1 MFHDFI
7 FFPNHLYRALLRK
20 QLIPFKPQDKG
31 SVKGQNG
38 GPDQN
43 SSQPKILRFTSLP
56 SSNELKIGQPTLIV
70 QQAVSVPGTQTP
82 AELITN
88 PSSRKRSHLDN
99 VTGRAYKH
107 FYRYDLLQVGI

>member
-1 MFHDFI
+1 MLSYHCTTSLKKLFHDFI

-70 QQAVSVPGTQTP
+70 QQAVSAP
-82 AELITN
+82 ADLITN

-99 VTGRAYKH
+99 VTGRA
-107 FYRYDLLQVGI
+107 

>member
-1 MFHDFI
+1 MFHVSYFS
-7 FFPNHLYRALLRK
+7 NHLLYRALLRK

-31 SVKGQNG
+31 SVKGQN

-70 QQAVSVPGTQTP
+70 QQAVVLCSQQQ
-82 AELITN
+82 AELITQ

-99 VTGRAYKH
+99 VTGRA
-107 FYRYDLLQVGI
+107 

>member
-1 MFHDFI
+1 MIHI
-7 FFPNHLYRALLRK
+7 FQIIYLYRALLRK

-31 SVKGQNG
+31 SVKSQNH

-70 QQAVSVPGTQTP
+70 QQAVVPGSQQP
-82 AELITN
+82 AELITQ

-99 VTGRAYKH
+99 VTGRA
-107 FYRYDLLQVGI
+107 

>member
-1 MFHDFI
+1 MIHI
-7 FFPNHLYRALLRK
+7 FQIIYLYRALLRK

-99 VTGRAYKH
+99 VTGRE
-107 FYRYDLLQVGI
+107 LLKTLL

>member
-1 MFHDFI
+1 MIHI
-7 FFPNHLYRALLRK
+7 FQILLYRALLRK

-43 SSQPKILRFTSLP
+43 SSQQPKILRFTSLP

-70 QQAVSVPGTQTP
+70 QQAVSVPGSQTP

-107 FYRYDLLQVGI
+107 FNRHDLCYK